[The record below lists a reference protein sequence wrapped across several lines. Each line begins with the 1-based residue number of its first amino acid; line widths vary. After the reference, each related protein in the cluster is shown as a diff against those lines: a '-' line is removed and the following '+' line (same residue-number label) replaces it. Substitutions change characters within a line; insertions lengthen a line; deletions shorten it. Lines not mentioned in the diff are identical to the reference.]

1 MTGASAALVGAATA
15 LGTADV
21 APTAS
26 RLDAVAKAK
35 ADAATVMKKWTALS
49 TTGLASLNSKRKA
62 AGQAVVPPQ

>member
-1 MTGASAALVGAATA
+1 LIGAASA

-35 ADAATVMKKWTALS
+35 ADAAAVTKKWTSLS
-49 TTGLASLNSKRKA
+49 TTGLASLNAKRKA
-62 AGQAVVPPQ
+62 AGQPTVPPL